1 MEWNG
6 GLKEQR
12 TISNSGNVCMFYCGM
27 CQREWAEMKLK
38 RERGETDRVKEKK
51 CLPLFPW
58 QLKMCSLPRF
68 HMSTTKVS
76 GFQDF
81 TRPSLMCSL
90 CYVLSYFELNFFFTF
105 MFLFITTC
113 INLTSFTSKKT
124 CNQDTHTEADAE
136 CQDFIWEVISRDISK
151 EGMRQGT
158 GKK

>member
-90 CYVLSYFELNFFFTF
+90 CYVLSYFELNFFFHF
-105 MFLFITTC
+105 YVFIYH
-113 INLTSFTSKKT
+113 NLHKPDLIHQQK
-124 CNQDTHTEADAE
+124 NMQPGHTHR
-136 CQDFIWEVISRDISK
+136 SR
-151 EGMRQGT
+151 R
-158 GKK
+158 